1 MPKVLFDHQKF
12 STQRYGGISRYF
24 ATLIEALENTN
35 GFSTQTGVLYSD
47 NQYLKSKLPVSNLPF
62 SQSLFKTSLAK
73 RYTYQI
79 NERYSSGLIRKQ
91 DFDLFHPTYYDP
103 YFLPILKKPFVTT
116 LHDMTYERLPEY
128 FWSQDPL
135 PEQKRKSAER
145 ADAIIAISETTKRDL
160 IRYCPDVDPTKI
172 RVIYHGIDTH
182 TPAKKDPVTGLP
194 ENYILFVGD
203 RGGYKNFYL
212 FMDACTEILKTNTEL
227 SVVLTGGGAL
237 GVAEREYIYRN
248 RIQNRVF
255 HFNATDTE
263 LNTIFAHALVF
274 VYPSL
279 HEGFGL
285 PILEAF
291 KMQCPVLLSD
301 TECFR
306 EIAGNAV
313 DYFQSHSKE
322 DLLYQL
328 RTLIS
333 DSVRRQQLVTSGN
346 RRLLDFPMEECIRQ
360 TLDLYR
366 SLS

>member
-24 ATLIEALENTN
+24 ATLIEALEQSP
-35 GFSTQTGVLYSD
+35 GFTAQTGVLYSD
-47 NQYLKSKLPVSNLPF
+47 NQYLKSKSPVSGFPF
-62 SQSLFKTSLAK
+62 SRSVFKSSLAK
-73 RYTYQI
+73 RYTYKLNQL
-79 NERYSSGLIRKQ
+79 YSDKLIRKQ
-91 DFDLFHPTYYDP
+91 DFDVFHPTYYDP
-103 YFLPILKKPFVTT
+103 YFLPVIKKPFVTT
-116 LHDMTYERLPEY
+116 LHDMTYERFPEY

-135 PEQKRKSAER
+135 PEQKRKSVER
-145 ADAIIAISETTKRDL
+145 ADAIIAISETTKKDL
-160 IRYCPDVDPTKI
+160 IRYCPDVDPNKI
-172 RVIYHGIDTH
+172 RVIYHGIDTQ
-182 TPAKKDPVTGLP
+182 TPEKTDRVQGLP

-212 FMDACTEILKTNTEL
+212 FMDACTEILKAETGL

-237 GVAEREYIYRN
+237 GVAEREYLYRN
-248 RIQNRVF
+248 RIEKRVF
-255 HFNATDTE
+255 HFNATDSE
-263 LNTIFAHALVF
+263 LNSIFAHALLF

-306 EIAGNAV
+306 EIGVNAV
-313 DYFQSHSKE
+313 DYFQPHSRE
-322 DLLYQL
+322 DLLYRL
-328 RTLIS
+328 RNLIG
-333 DSVRRQQLVTSGN
+333 DSSRRKHLVALGN
-346 RRLLDFPMEECIRQ
+346 QRLLDFPMENCIRQ
-360 TLDLYR
+360 TLDLYQ